1 MWLKRLAIALL
12 AGVMLIMVLPV
23 GATANNELY
32 PTVDLWFTRNPND
45 STKGTLYVSTTNG
58 ILGYSGI
65 FAYQAGNSSSWKEV
79 EIYPDVVV
87 PVEISG
93 LPTNSYYTITYRTYY
108 PFYLYPS
115 PYKTFTISPQSG
127 SSSGTHVSI
136 ISSSRS
142 GSSVIV
148 SLNVL
153 EPCTFYYSDNSNM
166 NNKSSCF
173 LPEVRPMQL
182 PLENY
187 SSNVVYYYTERQV
200 GGNTVKS
207 DVKYFIVGTSG
218 SGSASQYPQLSS
230 YSLTMKSDGTIE
242 FSYTSDKSGIIYY
255 VFSAT
260 TITSMPSEANAQLIS
275 AGSNTF
281 NINPLLYFSAFQ
293 GNTPP
298 EMYFVTSDTSG
309 NRSPTIMSIS
319 LGSSSTTSGY
329 PVLTNCSFVLTSTN
343 KGTFYCTSDRAGVIF
358 YTVATS
364 PPESSFYPTGSYNL
378 QPGTNS
384 FTIEDSKLSQSGA
397 KVYYYTVGS
406 NGSMSSRQSISVGT
420 PYPVLSDVQYSIGQ
434 LYQYFGGYGGLL
446 TFNSS
451 ARGYISYGIAT
462 DQTVTKNSPIFSTIE
477 ISQGY
482 NSIPIFY
489 TSALQYYAPLY
500 FYTRN
505 SSLTAESPLFYI
517 SPNTSTAVQVP
528 DSSSTVI
535 SSVNVNTSKSPAA
548 GEFPSSIA
556 YSTSDNKFTVTGM
569 EWYKYNAS
577 SNKTDKY
584 EKMGI
589 GEYFLPGNTYAV
601 EFTVAPKSG
610 YTFPSYPSQ
619 FTASVNGKSATLT
632 DYSTSSAK
640 FRYAFDKLPGLV
652 EIKNV
657 VVYGIDDPA
666 AGKSPDTS
674 GTPGDSSYYISSITW
689 NPTTSQFKAGNTY
702 TVQVTLMPA
711 SGYKFNVE
719 SAKIGYRNAKIESKS
734 ADRVVISYNYWVN
747 PFTDVREYD
756 VEPSASNPDGKPN
769 RYYVFIKYC
778 YLNKLFVGTSDTT
791 FSPDATMTRAMFVT
805 VLGRLAGVNV
815 SAYKTDKFTDVKPDA
830 WYAPYVAWAVQNK
843 IVVGKTENTFAPD
856 DPVTREQVCEL
867 LRRYAVY
874 AGINLKFTARS
885 IGFPDAN
892 KVSDYAKAAVSIFEQ
907 AGVALPRP
915 NSSNFFPQENAQR
928 KEIAEMLILFM
939 MQYLDD

>member
-79 EIYPDVVV
+79 EIYPGVVV

-93 LPTNSYYTITYRTYY
+93 LPTNSNYTITYCTYY

-173 LPEVRPMQL
+173 LPVVGPMQL

-218 SGSASQYPQLSS
+218 SGSA
-230 YSLTMKSDGTIE
+230 
-242 FSYTSDKSGIIYY
+242 
-255 VFSAT
+255 
-260 TITSMPSEANAQLIS
+260 
-275 AGSNTF
+275 
-281 NINPLLYFSAFQ
+281 
-293 GNTPP
+293 
-298 EMYFVTSDTSG
+298 
-309 NRSPTIMSIS
+309 
-319 LGSSSTTSGY
+319 
-329 PVLTNCSFVLTSTN
+329 
-343 KGTFYCTSDRAGVIF
+343 
-358 YTVATS
+358 
-364 PPESSFYPTGSYNL
+364 
-378 QPGTNS
+378 
-384 FTIEDSKLSQSGA
+384 
-397 KVYYYTVGS
+397 
-406 NGSMSSRQSISVGT
+406 VGT
-420 PYPVLSDVQYSIGQ
+420 PYPVLSDVQYS

-500 FYTRN
+500 FYT
-505 SSLTAESPLFYI
+505 SLTAESPLFYI

>member
-1 MWLKRLAIALL
+1 
-12 AGVMLIMVLPV
+12 
-23 GATANNELY
+23 
-32 PTVDLWFTRNPND
+32 
-45 STKGTLYVSTTNG
+45 
-58 ILGYSGI
+58 
-65 FAYQAGNSSSWKEV
+65 
-79 EIYPDVVV
+79 
-87 PVEISG
+87 
-93 LPTNSYYTITYRTYY
+93 
-108 PFYLYPS
+108 
-115 PYKTFTISPQSG
+115 
-127 SSSGTHVSI
+127 
-136 ISSSRS
+136 
-142 GSSVIV
+142 
-148 SLNVL
+148 
-153 EPCTFYYSDNSNM
+153 
-166 NNKSSCF
+166 
-173 LPEVRPMQL
+173 
-182 PLENY
+182 
-187 SSNVVYYYTERQV
+187 
-200 GGNTVKS
+200 
-207 DVKYFIVGTSG
+207 
-218 SGSASQYPQLSS
+218 
-230 YSLTMKSDGTIE
+230 
-242 FSYTSDKSGIIYY
+242 
-255 VFSAT
+255 
-260 TITSMPSEANAQLIS
+260 
-275 AGSNTF
+275 
-281 NINPLLYFSAFQ
+281 
-293 GNTPP
+293 
-298 EMYFVTSDTSG
+298 
-309 NRSPTIMSIS
+309 
-319 LGSSSTTSGY
+319 
-329 PVLTNCSFVLTSTN
+329 
-343 KGTFYCTSDRAGVIF
+343 
-358 YTVATS
+358 
-364 PPESSFYPTGSYNL
+364 
-378 QPGTNS
+378 
-384 FTIEDSKLSQSGA
+384 
-397 KVYYYTVGS
+397 
-406 NGSMSSRQSISVGT
+406 
-420 PYPVLSDVQYSIGQ
+420 
-434 LYQYFGGYGGLL
+434 
-446 TFNSS
+446 
-451 ARGYISYGIAT
+451 
-462 DQTVTKNSPIFSTIE
+462 
-477 ISQGY
+477 
-482 NSIPIFY
+482 
-489 TSALQYYAPLY
+489 
-500 FYTRN
+500 
-505 SSLTAESPLFYI
+505 
-517 SPNTSTAVQVP
+517 
-528 DSSSTVI
+528 
-535 SSVNVNTSKSPAA
+535 
-548 GEFPSSIA
+548 
-556 YSTSDNKFTVTGM
+556 M

>member
-45 STKGTLYVSTTNG
+45 STKGTLYVRTTNG

-79 EIYPDVVV
+79 EIYPGVVV

-93 LPTNSYYTITYRTYY
+93 LPTNSNYTITYCTYY
-108 PFYLYPS
+108 FYPYLS

-173 LPEVRPMQL
+173 LPVVGPMQL

-218 SGSASQYPQLSS
+218 SGSA
-230 YSLTMKSDGTIE
+230 
-242 FSYTSDKSGIIYY
+242 
-255 VFSAT
+255 
-260 TITSMPSEANAQLIS
+260 
-275 AGSNTF
+275 
-281 NINPLLYFSAFQ
+281 
-293 GNTPP
+293 
-298 EMYFVTSDTSG
+298 
-309 NRSPTIMSIS
+309 
-319 LGSSSTTSGY
+319 
-329 PVLTNCSFVLTSTN
+329 
-343 KGTFYCTSDRAGVIF
+343 
-358 YTVATS
+358 
-364 PPESSFYPTGSYNL
+364 
-378 QPGTNS
+378 
-384 FTIEDSKLSQSGA
+384 
-397 KVYYYTVGS
+397 
-406 NGSMSSRQSISVGT
+406 VGT
-420 PYPVLSDVQYSIGQ
+420 PYPVLSDVQYS

-489 TSALQYYAPLY
+489 SALQYYAPLY
-500 FYTRN
+500 FYT
-505 SSLTAESPLFYI
+505 SLTAESPLFYI

>member
-65 FAYQAGNSSSWKEV
+65 FAYKAGNSSSWKEV
-79 EIYPDVVV
+79 EIYPGVVV

-93 LPTNSYYTITYRTYY
+93 LPTNSYYTITYYTYY

-115 PYKTFTISPQSG
+115 PFKTFTISPQSG

-153 EPCTFYYSDNSNM
+153 ETCTFYYSDNSNM

-173 LPEVRPMQL
+173 LPVVGPMQL

-218 SGSASQYPQLSS
+218 SGSA
-230 YSLTMKSDGTIE
+230 
-242 FSYTSDKSGIIYY
+242 
-255 VFSAT
+255 
-260 TITSMPSEANAQLIS
+260 
-275 AGSNTF
+275 
-281 NINPLLYFSAFQ
+281 
-293 GNTPP
+293 
-298 EMYFVTSDTSG
+298 
-309 NRSPTIMSIS
+309 
-319 LGSSSTTSGY
+319 
-329 PVLTNCSFVLTSTN
+329 
-343 KGTFYCTSDRAGVIF
+343 
-358 YTVATS
+358 
-364 PPESSFYPTGSYNL
+364 
-378 QPGTNS
+378 
-384 FTIEDSKLSQSGA
+384 
-397 KVYYYTVGS
+397 
-406 NGSMSSRQSISVGT
+406 VGT

-500 FYTRN
+500 FYT
-505 SSLTAESPLFYI
+505 SLTAESPLFYI

-756 VEPSASNPDGKPN
+756 LEPSASNPDGKPN

-830 WYAPYVAWAVQNK
+830 LYAPYVAWAVQNK

-856 DPVTREQVCEL
+856 DPVTREQACEL

-892 KVSDYAKAAVSIFEQ
+892 KVRDYAKAAVSIFEQ

>member
-45 STKGTLYVSTTNG
+45 STKGTLYVRTTNG

-93 LPTNSYYTITYRTYY
+93 LPTNSNYTITYCTYY

-173 LPEVRPMQL
+173 LPVVGPMQL

-218 SGSASQYPQLSS
+218 S
-230 YSLTMKSDGTIE
+230 
-242 FSYTSDKSGIIYY
+242 
-255 VFSAT
+255 
-260 TITSMPSEANAQLIS
+260 
-275 AGSNTF
+275 
-281 NINPLLYFSAFQ
+281 
-293 GNTPP
+293 
-298 EMYFVTSDTSG
+298 
-309 NRSPTIMSIS
+309 
-319 LGSSSTTSGY
+319 SSTTSGY

-343 KGTFYCTSDRAGVIF
+343 KGTFYCTSDRAGGIF

-364 PPESSFYPTGSYNL
+364 PPESSFYPTGFYNL

-434 LYQYFGGYGGLL
+434 LYQYFGGYL

-500 FYTRN
+500 FYT

-674 GTPGDSSYYISSITW
+674 GLPGDSSYYISSITW

>member
-79 EIYPDVVV
+79 EIYPGVVV

-93 LPTNSYYTITYRTYY
+93 LPTNSYYTITYYTYY
-108 PFYLYPS
+108 FYPYLSPF
-115 PYKTFTISPQSG
+115 KTFTISPQSG

-173 LPEVRPMQL
+173 LPEVRPIQL

-187 SSNVVYYYTERQV
+187 SSNVMYYYTERQV

-218 SGSASQYPQLSS
+218 SG
-230 YSLTMKSDGTIE
+230 
-242 FSYTSDKSGIIYY
+242 
-255 VFSAT
+255 
-260 TITSMPSEANAQLIS
+260 
-275 AGSNTF
+275 
-281 NINPLLYFSAFQ
+281 
-293 GNTPP
+293 
-298 EMYFVTSDTSG
+298 
-309 NRSPTIMSIS
+309 
-319 LGSSSTTSGY
+319 STTSGY

-420 PYPVLSDVQYSIGQ
+420 
-434 LYQYFGGYGGLL
+434 
-446 TFNSS
+446 
-451 ARGYISYGIAT
+451 
-462 DQTVTKNSPIFSTIE
+462 
-477 ISQGY
+477 
-482 NSIPIFY
+482 
-489 TSALQYYAPLY
+489 
-500 FYTRN
+500 
-505 SSLTAESPLFYI
+505 
-517 SPNTSTAVQVP
+517 
-528 DSSSTVI
+528 STVI

-610 YTFPSYPSQ
+610 YTFPSYPNQ

-830 WYAPYVAWAVQNK
+830 LYAPYVAWAVQNK
-843 IVVGKTENTFAPD
+843 IVVGKPENTFAPD

>member
-45 STKGTLYVSTTNG
+45 STKGTLYVRTTNG

-93 LPTNSYYTITYRTYY
+93 LPTNSNYTITYCTYY
-108 PFYLYPS
+108 PFYPYLS
-115 PYKTFTISPQSG
+115 PFKTFTISPQSG

-218 SGSASQYPQLSS
+218 SGSA
-230 YSLTMKSDGTIE
+230 
-242 FSYTSDKSGIIYY
+242 
-255 VFSAT
+255 
-260 TITSMPSEANAQLIS
+260 
-275 AGSNTF
+275 
-281 NINPLLYFSAFQ
+281 
-293 GNTPP
+293 
-298 EMYFVTSDTSG
+298 
-309 NRSPTIMSIS
+309 
-319 LGSSSTTSGY
+319 TSGY

-434 LYQYFGGYGGLL
+434 LYQHFGGYGGLL

-500 FYTRN
+500 FYT
-505 SSLTAESPLFYI
+505 SLTAESPLFYI

-830 WYAPYVAWAVQNK
+830 LYAPYVAWAVQNK

>member
-45 STKGTLYVSTTNG
+45 STKGTLYVRTTNG

-79 EIYPDVVV
+79 EIYLDVVV

-93 LPTNSYYTITYRTYY
+93 LPTNSNYTITYCTYY
-108 PFYLYPS
+108 FYPYLS

-173 LPEVRPMQL
+173 LPVVGPMQL

-218 SGSASQYPQLSS
+218 S
-230 YSLTMKSDGTIE
+230 
-242 FSYTSDKSGIIYY
+242 
-255 VFSAT
+255 
-260 TITSMPSEANAQLIS
+260 
-275 AGSNTF
+275 
-281 NINPLLYFSAFQ
+281 
-293 GNTPP
+293 
-298 EMYFVTSDTSG
+298 
-309 NRSPTIMSIS
+309 
-319 LGSSSTTSGY
+319 SSTTSGY
-329 PVLTNCSFVLTSTN
+329 PVLTNCNFVLTSTN
-343 KGTFYCTSDRAGVIF
+343 KGTFYCTSDRAGGIF
-358 YTVATS
+358 CTVATS
-364 PPESSFYPTGSYNL
+364 PPESSFYPTGFYNL

-420 PYPVLSDVQYSIGQ
+420 PYPVLSDVQYS

>member
-79 EIYPDVVV
+79 EIYPGVVV

-93 LPTNSYYTITYRTYY
+93 LPTNSNYTITYCTYY

-173 LPEVRPMQL
+173 LPEVRPIQL

-207 DVKYFIVGTSG
+207 DVKYFIVGTS
-218 SGSASQYPQLSS
+218 
-230 YSLTMKSDGTIE
+230 
-242 FSYTSDKSGIIYY
+242 
-255 VFSAT
+255 
-260 TITSMPSEANAQLIS
+260 
-275 AGSNTF
+275 
-281 NINPLLYFSAFQ
+281 
-293 GNTPP
+293 
-298 EMYFVTSDTSG
+298 
-309 NRSPTIMSIS
+309 
-319 LGSSSTTSGY
+319 GSSSTTSGY